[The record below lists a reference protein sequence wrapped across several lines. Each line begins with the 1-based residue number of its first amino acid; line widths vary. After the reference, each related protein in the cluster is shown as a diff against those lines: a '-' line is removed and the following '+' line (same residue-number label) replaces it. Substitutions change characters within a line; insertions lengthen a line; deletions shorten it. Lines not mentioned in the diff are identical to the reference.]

1 MTTRSILA
9 RCLIPLVLSIA
20 LPAAASAQG
29 DAGEFFRGKTMSVV
43 IPIGPGGAYDAYG
56 RLVARHLGKQ
66 LPGNP
71 QIVARNM
78 PGAGGVIASNHLFNV
93 APQDGT
99 TLAIVT
105 SSFANEQLL
114 GNAQIKYD
122 ARGFGVLGRLLD
134 TTSVLFFWHAS
145 PIKTLEDLF
154 NKPSTIALSSVNEVP
169 AVRLRAMN
177 RLLGSKIKI
186 ITGYPSARDYVLAVE
201 RGETDG
207 GTSTYVGLSQMFAPY
222 LREKKLNV
230 LVQFGRGRDAAMP
243 DIPSVSELTTD
254 PEAKGILNF
263 LVSNDE
269 IGRTL
274 ITTPGVPKARLEV
287 LQSAFMKMT
296 ADPDFQAEAER
307 LNLPLSVKSGEDM
320 RKVIAEVFELSPDA
334 LEKIRELSKP

>member
-1 MTTRSILA
+1 
-9 RCLIPLVLSIA
+9 
-20 LPAAASAQG
+20 
-29 DAGEFFRGKTMSVV
+29 
-43 IPIGPGGAYDAYG
+43 
-56 RLVARHLGKQ
+56 
-66 LPGNP
+66 
-71 QIVARNM
+71 M

-114 GNAQIKYD
+114 GNSQIKYD
-122 ARGFGVLGRLLD
+122 AKRFGILGRLLD
-134 TTSVLFFWHAS
+134 TTSVLFFWHES
-145 PIKTLEDLF
+145 PIKTLDDLF
-154 NKPSTIALSSVNEVP
+154 NKPSTIALSSANEIP

-207 GTSTYVGLSQMFAPY
+207 GTSTYVGLSQMFSAY
-222 LREKKLNV
+222 LREKKLNI

-269 IGRTL
+269 VGRTL
-274 ITTPGVPKARLEV
+274 ITAPGVPKPRLDV

-296 ADPDFQAEAER
+296 ADPDFRAEAAR
-307 LNLPLSVKSGEDM
+307 LNLPLAVKSGEEM
-320 RKVIAEVFELSPDA
+320 RKAIAEVFELSPAA